1 MILPTMAQY
10 ALEKGLHLLTASD
23 WTHPV
28 WFKEISALLDEA
40 GEGVYKLNMGTEA
53 MQTIRFALST
63 EISCIYKQGDK
74 LRRIHNLVF
83 VSSLSKAEA
92 FSKALVAKGCNIGSD
107 GRPIV
112 GLTSKQV
119 LELLLET
126 DEQGFLIP
134 CHVWT
139 PHFGLY
145 GSASGFDSIEEAFG
159 DLATYIYGIET
170 GLSSDPEMN
179 WQIPELT
186 HRTIL
191 SFSDAHSPAK
201 MGREATVFE
210 LETTDFPTLKKAI
223 MQPALKW
230 DKRVKR
236 DKRDKGN
243 ENTTPFGSSV
253 PSVPSVP
260 FVPKV
265 VYTVEFY
272 PEEGKYHFSGHR
284 NCKVRYTPE
293 ELRKKGNVCPVCRRP
308 FTEGVFVRL
317 AHLAGKENLES
328 AIIKPN
334 EAGLNWFT
342 DPHKNHPPYVKLVP
356 LLEIIAEALSSTVM
370 SQKVKLTYNK
380 VIKGLGAELDI
391 LLKIPQEEI
400 GRIAGERVAQAI
412 SKVRKGDL
420 VIEPGFDGEYGVV
433 KIWPDKK
440 AGQEHMSSDSPQ
452 MSLEF

>member
-1 MILPTMAQY
+1 MQVVADLHLHSKYSRAVSPQMILPTMAQV
-10 ALEKGLHLLTASD
+10 ALEKGLQLLTASD

-28 WFKEISALLDEA
+28 WFKEISALLTEA
-40 GEGVYKLNMGTEA
+40 GEGVYKLTMGTDA
-53 MQTIRFALST
+53 MQEVRFILST

-83 VSSLSKAEA
+83 VSSLAKAEA

-159 DLATYIYGIET
+159 DLSEYIFGIET

-179 WQIPELT
+179 WQIPELNS
-186 HRTIL
+186 RSIL

-201 MGREATVFE
+201 MGREATMFE
-210 LETTDFPTLKKAI
+210 FEQIDFPQLRLAV
-223 MQPALKW
+223 Q
-230 DKRVKR
+230 
-236 DKRDKGN
+236 KGQS
-243 ENTTPFGSSV
+243 TTS
-253 PSVPSVP
+253 
-260 FVPKV
+260 KV
-265 VYTVEFY
+265 IYTVEFY

-293 ELRKKGNVCPVCRRP
+293 ELKEKGNSCPVCHRP

-317 AHLAGKENLES
+317 AHLAGKEGLES
-328 AIIKPN
+328 AVIKPN
-334 EAGLNWFT
+334 ETGLNWLT
-342 DPHKNHPPYVKLVP
+342 DPHKKHPPYVKLVP
-356 LLEIIAEALSSTVM
+356 LLEIIAETMISTVM
-370 SQKVKLTYNK
+370 SQKVKLTYTKAIN
-380 VIKGLGAELDI
+380 GLGTELDI
-391 LLKIPQEEI
+391 LLKVPQEEI
-400 GRIAGERVAQAI
+400 GRVAGERVAQAI
-412 SKVRKGDL
+412 GKVRKGDL
-420 VIEPGFDGEYGVV
+420 SIDPGYDGEYGVV

-440 AGQEHMSSDSPQ
+440 SGQPDMRSDSSQ